1 MSILARSTRANLLQ
15 KQHRILKR
23 LREAQ
28 ARLVW
33 RLLCKNLPLSL
44 PQGEFPGTSLPTP
57 VPERITAPGGSCRP
71 PTTGTQPTPVTRLNP
86 RPAST
91 PATYE
96 AQTRFTS
103 LSPTDGRNRPNA
115 ANPAPTL
122 TSRARSSHGSGAP
135 HLPRGPATGSGGTTT
150 PFPVRGKPRCRA
162 PHRGTY
168 RDPRDSPPPP
178 PRSTR
183 RRAPGRPH
191 SPRAGRSVRKDQSAP
206 EGRGLALRPLFPP
219 PSRGLCGEEPPARL
233 PSGNVPFGGT
243 LSALENR
250 SASLGWWEQGAGRTG
265 NGGGGGER
273 LPHRGGSG
281 AEERPFRSRAKS
293 HVRARRLSPAG
304 QRLGGEAPWA
314 QQCPGPVW
322 FHLAGSGPR
331 AEGKH
336 PACPAARRGVGEPTP
351 AHPGQTALTVSG
363 TVAVVFESR
372 RAPARP

>member
-1 MSILARSTRANLLQ
+1 M
-15 KQHRILKR
+15 
-23 LREAQ
+23 
-28 ARLVW
+28 
-33 RLLCKNLPLSL
+33 
-44 PQGEFPGTSLPTP
+44 
-57 VPERITAPGGSCRP
+57 PERITAPGGSCRP

-168 RDPRDSPPPP
+168 RDPRDSSPPPPPP

-265 NGGGGGER
+265 KWGGGGSGCPTEGAQG
-273 LPHRGGSG
+273 LKRGLF
-281 AEERPFRSRAKS
+281 AA
-293 HVRARRLSPAG
+293 
-304 QRLGGEAPWA
+304 
-314 QQCPGPVW
+314 
-322 FHLAGSGPR
+322 GPR
-331 AEGKH
+331 AMSAPDAFPRLGSGWEVKH
-336 PACPAARRGVGEPTP
+336 PGHSSVPVLSGFTLLGADPGQKESTQPALQPVVALGSPPQPTP
-351 AHPGQTALTVSG
+351 D
-363 TVAVVFESR
+363 
-372 RAPARP
+372 RPP